1 MIDIYYCGV
10 RAAGAAGAA
19 GGADMGKLEECLHAL
34 IFYYGVWY
42 HTTYDNILPP
52 SSMDGVIPPESQNG

>member
-1 MIDIYYCGV
+1 M

-42 HTTYDNILPP
+42 YLRQHLAAQFHG
-52 SSMDGVIPPESQNG
+52 SFLRSHKMDDRVNSYMTSF